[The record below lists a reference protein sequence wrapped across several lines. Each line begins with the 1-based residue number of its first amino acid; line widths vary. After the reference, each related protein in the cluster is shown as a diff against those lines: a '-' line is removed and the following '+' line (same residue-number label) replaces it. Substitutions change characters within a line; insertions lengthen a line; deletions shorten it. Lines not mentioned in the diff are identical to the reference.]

1 MGWNAESAEAY
12 KSTKKCAAHNNASD
26 VMGAREAGGA
36 SGAAVVEADDKGNY
50 YFSGVPKDTYLA
62 ARVRLAHGLHSVIG

>member
-1 MGWNAESAEAY
+1 
-12 KSTKKCAAHNNASD
+12 
-26 VMGAREAGGA
+26 MGAREAGGA